1 MKQLYRADLHVHS
14 SFSNKPSVWAI
25 RKVNC
30 PESYTTPEFIYK
42 TAAEKGMSW
51 VTITDHNTI
60 NGALE
65 IAHLPG
71 TFISVEATSYFPEDG
86 CKIHVVALDITEDR
100 FKDIM
105 GLRKNVYELAAY
117 LREAGII
124 HFVAHPLYDMNG
136 KLTVETIEKMLLLFE
151 VFEIKN
157 GARADRFNKLIQ
169 YIVSSLT
176 RERIEAISDKQGIV
190 PSGSRP
196 WKKALVGG
204 SDDHSGFFI
213 ARAHTVSS
221 EGKTIKEF
229 ISSIRENKTWAE
241 GDDGDPLT
249 LAHSI
254 YGIGYR
260 FYTERVKPSGNNSMP
275 FVSFLLNKCLKTEP
289 ARLSL
294 IDKVK
299 FFIRKNIP
307 EIYDYSGKS
316 FEEILDSEAKK
327 LLNDASFLRSIHAE
341 DRNQKIFK
349 ITSYLANRIGF
360 IYTNQ
365 MLKMPL
371 GNGIFR
377 IFQQLSTLGI
387 IQVLISPY
395 YLAYYH
401 QHKNKKLLRQLR
413 DSFTLSDRENRREKT
428 ALFTDTINEINGVA
442 ITIKRLIETAK
453 DRGIELKVITCSN
466 KEGLF
471 NDGVQDFQSVGDFAL
486 PEYPELR
493 LHFPPVLDVM
503 DYFER
508 GGFTRI
514 HVSTPGP
521 IGLLAL
527 FIAKLMDIPIS
538 ATYHTDI
545 PQYVKSLTNDAF
557 LEHTAWNYIIW
568 FYDQMDEV
576 MVPSQSTQD
585 QLIERGLP
593 LEKVRPLPRWVD
605 TETFS
610 PLKKQSAVWKKYDL
624 DEEIKLLYVGRVSKE
639 KNLGILADAFI
650 DIINEGYHSHL
661 VIVGDGPYRE
671 ELENKL
677 KGYPALFTGFIRG

>member
-610 PLKKQSAVWKKYDL
+610 PLKKQSAVWKKYDP

>member
-86 CKIHVVALDITEDR
+86 CKIHVVALDITEDS
-100 FKDIM
+100 FKDVM

-169 YIVSSLT
+169 DIVSSLT

-190 PSGSRP
+190 PSGARP

-213 ARAHTVSS
+213 ARAHTVSA

-241 GDDGDPLT
+241 GNDGDPLT

-299 FFIRKNIP
+299 FFIRKNIRT
-307 EIYDYSGKS
+307 GT
-316 FEEILDSEAKK
+316 
-327 LLNDASFLRSIHAE
+327 N
-341 DRNQKIFK
+341 
-349 ITSYLANRIGF
+349 GF
-360 IYTNQ
+360 IFAN
-365 MLKMPL
+365 
-371 GNGIFR
+371 
-377 IFQQLSTLGI
+377 
-387 IQVLISPY
+387 
-395 YLAYYH
+395 H
-401 QHKNKKLLRQLR
+401 
-413 DSFTLSDRENRREKT
+413 DR
-428 ALFTDTINEINGVA
+428 ADF
-442 ITIKRLIETAK
+442 K
-453 DRGIELKVITCSN
+453 DRI
-466 KEGLF
+466 
-471 NDGVQDFQSVGDFAL
+471 
-486 PEYPELR
+486 
-493 LHFPPVLDVM
+493 
-503 DYFER
+503 
-508 GGFTRI
+508 TRI
-514 HVSTPGP
+514 AEE
-521 IGLLAL
+521 LAATGIYT
-527 FIAKLMDIPIS
+527 FWIS
-538 ATYHTDI
+538 IDSA
-545 PQYVKSLTNDAF
+545 VA
-557 LEHTAWNYIIW
+557 
-568 FYDQMDEV
+568 EV
-576 MVPSQSTQD
+576 HESM
-585 QLIERGLP
+585 RGLP
-593 LEKVRPLPRWVD
+593 GVIAGIEKALPVFH
-605 TETFS
+605 EHGIY
-610 PLKKQSAVWKKYDL
+610 PSA
-624 DEEIKLLYVGRVSKE
+624 
-639 KNLGILADAFI
+639 NLGINRNTGGRHNLAGKDSVGFHEYFKESFRRFFAFV
-650 DIINEGYHSHL
+650 INMG
-661 VIVGDGPYRE
+661 
-671 ELENKL
+671 
-677 KGYPALFTGFIRG
+677 FTITN